1 MRILIVSHRFPRH
14 SIGGTEI
21 LANDTACALQHRG
34 HQVVWL
40 AAGPD
45 ATCAP
50 SRRHRPDGI
59 EEWEIPAENTP
70 GYPLDWRRM
79 EAVQKDR
86 AARCLQEF
94 GDGRSFDA
102 VHLFHFARI
111 GLRFLELE
119 ALAQVPLFV
128 TLTDYTA
135 VCPDYQ
141 LRNQVTGEICSG
153 DVAPQT
159 CLACIGSRDKTTA
172 AERQI
177 VDWRQRN
184 IGVLS
189 KRPAGIYVQTPHQ
202 RRILEGFSVPPRA
215 FRQDRAAYHVEPDWH
230 DDGPRPDGNYTFGYI
245 GRASEEKGIGVAQAA
260 FRALFQT
267 DTGCR
272 LRLIT
277 DRNAPDTADKEC
289 AGIDWRG
296 PVPHDQIGR
305 ELRGMDCLLIPSLW
319 LENHPTIL
327 TYALEAGL
335 QVICSEVASLTHLRG
350 LANLHFAAPGDVAAW
365 RDCMTRVR
373 DQHPQRRATP
383 SGLPAFKTLI
393 TDIETAYRKAS
404 I

>member
-21 LANDTACALQHRG
+21 LANDTARALQRRG
-34 HQVVWL
+34 HQVIWL

-45 ATCAP
+45 TTCAP
-50 SRRHRPDGI
+50 SRRHRPDGV
-59 EEWEIPAENTP
+59 EEWEIPPENTSS
-70 GYPLDWRRM
+70 YPLDWRRM
-79 EAVQKDR
+79 EALQKDR
-86 AARCLQEF
+86 TACCLKRF
-94 GDGRSFDA
+94 GDGRRFDA

-119 ALAQVPLFV
+119 ALARVPLFV

-141 LRNQVTGEICSG
+141 LRNRVTGEICSG
-153 DVAPQT
+153 GVAAQI
-159 CLACIGSRDKTTA
+159 CLACIGSEDKTAA

-177 VDWRQRN
+177 VHWRRRN
-184 IGVLS
+184 IGFLS

-202 RRILEGFSVPPRA
+202 RRVLEGFSVPPRA
-215 FRQDRAAYHVEPDWH
+215 FRQDRAAYRVKPDWRG
-230 DDGPRPDGNYTFGYI
+230 DVPRPDGKYTFGYI
-245 GRASEEKGIGVAQAA
+245 GRASEEKGIGIAHAA
-260 FRALFQT
+260 FQALFET
-267 DTGCR
+267 DPACR

-277 DRNAPDTADKEC
+277 DHDAPGAADKEC
-289 AGIDWRG
+289 AGIEWQG
-296 PVPHDQIGR
+296 PVPHDHIGR
-305 ELRGMDCLLIPSLW
+305 ALRGMDCLLIPSLW

-335 QVICSEVASLTHLRG
+335 QLICSEVASLTHLRG

-365 RDCMTRVR
+365 RDCMIRVR
-373 DQHPQRRATP
+373 DQHPRRAVAP
-383 SGLPAFKTLI
+383 SGLPAFRTLV

-404 I
+404 T